1 LTQEKLQIGRRIYY
15 DKVTGNIIT
24 DTGERSGNVRET
36 QISDD
41 FASYNAL
48 SERSPQTVGIIQLEF
63 GELSEDFVKCDGYR
77 VNPDTKTLE
86 FTYPDLSVP
95 PTPPVFQ
102 KPLTEQ
108 MKDVKEKLARTEQA
122 LSDSSMT
129 TQQLLELL
137 IDMGVI

>member
-1 LTQEKLQIGRRIYY
+1 VIVLEIGRRIFY
-15 DKVTGNIIT
+15 DLVTGNILA
-24 DTGERSGNVRET
+24 DSGERSGNVKET

-41 FASYNAL
+41 FASYKNL
-48 SERSPQTVGIIQLEF
+48 NERSPQSVGIIQLEF
-63 GELSEDFVKCDGYR
+63 DQLSQDFLKCNGYR

-86 FTYPDLSVP
+86 FTYPDPNIP